1 MSYRN
6 ILKATVVA
14 VGAWAASVAPA
25 AAVPFTTGS
34 FVIGFNTNT
43 TTTLSSSFTNFQMT
57 GSSVGCFLLNGGVPC
72 FDVGSSAGN
81 FTSVAMPFI
90 LTASPSLVGAGY
102 LLSFSTP
109 NHFDWD
115 TTGLSNIGVF
125 DAQTTTFVSVSPP
138 GPNVVA
144 NWNVKGTFTV
154 GSAFDDPG
162 ATLSA
167 IETWSLTQTG
177 GGGQVISVSGT
188 FFSPDSITVPEP
200 ASMALLG
207 AGLLGAGM
215 VGRRRKAKK
224 A

>member
-34 FVIGFNTNT
+34 FVIGFNTST

-57 GSSVGCFLLNGGVPC
+57 GTSLACTLFNASHPC
-72 FDVGSSAGN
+72 FAVGSVAGD
-81 FTSVAMPFI
+81 FTSVTMPFI
-90 LTASPSLVGAGY
+90 LTASPSLVGAAY

-125 DAQTTTFVSVSPP
+125 DAQTTTPGSVSPP

-154 GSAFDDPG
+154 GSAFTNSG
-162 ATLSA
+162 NVLSA

-188 FFSPDSITVPEP
+188 FFSPDSTTVPEP

-207 AGLLGAGM
+207 AGLLGAGAL
-215 VGRRRKAKK
+215 GRRRKAKK